1 MHDQIT
7 IRLPKDLAASLRAA
21 VRRSHRKRSDI
32 VRAALR
38 IYLEP
43 QRWEQGR
50 AYDRIRHLIGA
61 FDTGIPDL
69 AEKHSQY
76 VYESL
81 RRGR

>member
-1 MHDQIT
+1 MPDQLT
-7 IRLPKDLAASLRAA
+7 IRLPPDLNRALRSAARQT
-21 VRRSHRKRSDI
+21 HRKRSDI

-43 QRWEQGR
+43 QRGERGR

-61 FDTGIPDL
+61 FDTGVSDL
-69 AEKHSQY
+69 AEKHSEY